1 MITKLEHVGIIVRD
15 MDKSIEFYQKV
26 LGLTLRQREWI
37 TEKVELAFLYY
48 SNQQSMEV
56 ELIGGKLAETTE
68 GIVNHLAF
76 SVENIEE
83 EMTRLKQLGVEFDN
97 DIPRV
102 VLGGVKIAFF
112 TGPDGEV
119 LELVER

>member
-1 MITKLEHVGIIVRD
+1 L
-15 MDKSIEFYQKV
+15 
-26 LGLTLRQREWI
+26 
-37 TEKVELAFLYY
+37 
-48 SNQQSMEV
+48 
-56 ELIGGKLAETTE
+56 TE

-76 SVENIEE
+76 SVENVEE